1 MRSMSRSMKLT
12 RYFLPI
18 LREAPADAH
27 IISHQLLLRAGMV
40 RQTSAGIYTWLPLGL
55 RVLHKIAEIVRA
67 EQDRAGAIEL
77 LMPTLQPAQ
86 MWKASGRYDD
96 YGEEM
101 LRIQDRAGREMIYGP
116 TNEEMITEIFG
127 HESKSWRDVGR
138 ILYHIQWKFRDEVRP
153 RFGVLRAREFLMK
166 DGYSF
171 DIDRESAQR
180 SYHKMFVSYLRIFS
194 RLGVPAIPV
203 AADTGPIGG
212 DLSHE
217 FIVLA
222 ETGESE
228 IYCHRALTDLPMPD
242 ENVDYNEDLTPL
254 IRDWT
259 QLYASEGEKH
269 DPQRFEAEVKRA
281 DRLIT
286 RGIEVGHIF
295 YFGDKYTKPLNASV
309 VGADGQNMLMHCGS
323 YGIGISRLVGAIIE
337 ASHDEKG
344 IIWPESVA
352 PFAAGLVN
360 LAPNDEACVSQ
371 CDDLYEALTHRGV
384 EVLYDDRD
392 ERAGAK
398 LATMDLIGLPW
409 QIVIGPRNIKRG
421 VVELKSRRT
430 NDSKEMEPSAVIDAL
445 AKKRE
450 KVGK

>member
-1 MRSMSRSMKLT
+1 MRLT

-18 LREAPADAH
+18 LREAPAEAH
-27 IISHQLLLRAGMV
+27 IISHQLLLRAGLV
-40 RQTSAGIYTWLPLGL
+40 RQTSAGIYAWLPLGF
-55 RVLHKIAEIVRA
+55 RVLRKITEIVRA

-77 LMPTLQPAQ
+77 LMPTLQSAQ
-86 MWKASGRYDD
+86 MWKQSGRYDD
-96 YGEEM
+96 YGDEM
-101 LRIQDRAGREMIYGP
+101 LRIKDRAGREMLYGP
-116 TNEEMITEIFG
+116 TNEEMITEIFS
-127 HESKSWRDVGR
+127 HESKSWRDVRR

-171 DIDRESAQR
+171 DLDRKGAER
-180 SYHKMFVSYLRIFS
+180 SYHKMFVSYLRIFA

-217 FIVLA
+217 FIILA

-228 IYCHRALTDLPMPD
+228 VYCHRALTELPPPGDEIDHEIGDEQDLASVID
-242 ENVDYNEDLTPL
+242 T
-254 IRDWT
+254 WT
-259 QLYASEGEKH
+259 RLYAAEGEKH
-269 DPQRFEAEVKRA
+269 DPQRFEAEVA
-281 DRLIT
+281 PSDRLMT

-295 YFGDKYTKPLNASV
+295 YFGEKYTEPLNAFVSDAA
-309 VGADGQNMLMHCGS
+309 GKNRLMHCGS

-337 ASHDEKG
+337 ASHDDKG
-344 IIWPESVA
+344 IIWPEAVA
-352 PFAAGLVN
+352 PFAIGLVN
-360 LAPNDEACVSQ
+360 LAPNDAACVEQ
-371 CDDLYEALTHRGV
+371 CEQLYQALTLKGV

-409 QIVIGPRNIKRG
+409 QIVIGPRNIKQD
-421 VVELKSRRT
+421 VIELKSRRSGESQKMT
-430 NDSKEMEPSAVIDAL
+430 ASTVVARFAEQPS
-445 AKKRE
+445 
-450 KVGK
+450 